1 MMIVM
6 MQVAG
11 AGFFGTNLGIM
22 APAMTLI
29 LHIIYGVVLSGIY
42 GLERPEPAHEFHTGH
57 R

>member
-1 MMIVM
+1 MIVM